1 MRSAALVLATSF
13 VLLPAFAC
21 SDSHPLAGGSGGS
34 NAGMGGAS
42 GGTAGGSGGLAG
54 SGACV
59 IAPPAAV
66 QLPHVDA
73 TGAKAADVVNTLA
86 AILSSQMPAISPGQM
101 YQIDTLDCGG
111 GCAFQVKVDGGQS
124 MKVSLGQASPLA
136 QTLYDALA
144 AAGAVPCGGDGKS
157 GPSVNVANL
166 TATPDQLHFDDVS
179 HDTPLP
185 APEVVATGS
194 AAQDLVAAFAAAAIN
209 DCDPSRKVFVT
220 CNNLSGRP
228 SCAYQATPLQKVG
241 SSWLLNS
248 CTGSNTTMSQVLGPD
263 PSQAMWRAILAAAG
277 AGGFQPKRGTLEQ
290 TNSVD
295 ARYFTWDGASLG
307 FTLATSTLAQP

>member
-1 MRSAALVLATSF
+1 MRSTALVLAASF

-21 SDSHPLAGGSGGS
+21 SDSHPIAGGTGGS
-34 NAGMGGAS
+34 SAGTGGAS
-42 GGTAGGSGGLAG
+42 GGSGGIDGNA
-54 SGACV
+54 ACV
-59 IAPPAAV
+59 IPPPAAV

-73 TGAKAADVVNTLA
+73 TGTKAADVVNALV

-101 YQIDTLDCGG
+101 YRIDTLGCGG
-111 GCAFQVKVDGGQS
+111 GCAFQVQIDGGPS
-124 MKVSLGQASPLA
+124 MKVSIGQASPLA

-166 TATPDQLHFDDVS
+166 TATTDQLHFDDVS
-179 HDTPLP
+179 HDAPLP

-194 AAQDLVAAFAAAAIN
+194 AAQGVVAAFAAAAVN

-228 SCAYQATPLQKVG
+228 SCAYQATPLEKVG
-241 SSWLLNS
+241 SSWLRNI
-248 CTGSNTTMSQVLGPD
+248 CQGANTTMPHVLGPD
-263 PSQAMWRAILAAAG
+263 PSLAMWRAILAAAQ
-277 AGGFQPKRGTLEQ
+277 AGGFQPTRGTLEQ

-295 ARYFTWDGASLG
+295 ARYFTWDGVSLG
-307 FTLATSTLAQP
+307 FSLGTSTLAQP